1 MRFILSGNL
10 LRFSD
15 FRKEISIPAPTLG
28 EGLQQLT
35 RQHPQ
40 LRPVL
45 VDGEGQLRGVLRV
58 FLNGQQLEPVL
69 LEHALGEGDEIT
81 LLTAIAGG

>member
-10 LRFSD
+10 LRFAD

-28 EGLQQLT
+28 DGLQQLT

-45 VDGEGQLRGVLRV
+45 LDGEGQPRGVVRV
-58 FLNGQQLEPVL
+58 FLNGQQLEPL
-69 LEHALGEGDEIT
+69 LMERTMVESDEIT